1 MNQELIRPNSTDGI
15 QLPGLLYTPDEP
27 TKKIVIH
34 IHGMSGNFY
43 EDEFNDNLARVY
55 TNNGYA
61 FLPFNNRGM
70 NYITEMHKGSDYI
83 IKGSSYESFEECV
96 LDIGGII
103 NWAKERGY
111 KDIILEGHSYGCNK
125 AVYYYTEKQD
135 KDIKKIILL
144 APCDIPK
151 EVELYTGKDY
161 KTSISKAKEL
171 IENGKEEE
179 LIDFCVFANG
189 KISART
195 FYTDLLYNC
204 TCDFFRYRE
213 REEKNHILNKIEIPI
228 FIPFGDKDECVLTQP
243 IEDVIYYLKN
253 NLKNCEIKVIKDAD
267 HAYTGKYNELEEVIY
282 TYLKEN
288 A

>member
-1 MNQELIRPNSTDGI
+1 MNQELIRPYSTDGI
-15 QLPGLLYTPDEP
+15 QLPGLLYTPDIP
-27 TKKIVIH
+27 TNKIVIH

-43 EDEFNDNLARVY
+43 EDEFNDNLVRVY

-70 NYITEMHKGSDYI
+70 NYITEMHKGNEFV
-83 IKGSSYESFEECV
+83 IKGSSYERFEDCV
-96 LDIGGII
+96 LDIEGIV
-103 NWAKERGY
+103 NWVKERGY
-111 KDIILEGHSYGCNK
+111 NHIVLEGHSYGCNK
-125 AVYYYTEKQD
+125 AIYYYTQKQD
-135 KDIKKIILL
+135 ESIKMIVLL

-151 EVELYTGKDY
+151 EVENYTGKDY
-161 KTSISKAKEL
+161 QTYISKAKEL

-179 LIDFCVFANG
+179 LIDFCVFING
-189 KISART
+189 KISAKT

-213 REEKNHILNKIEIPI
+213 REGKSPILNKIEIPV

-243 IEDVIYYLKN
+243 IEDVIYYLQN

-267 HAYTGKYNELEEVIY
+267 HAYTGKYDELEKAID
-282 TYLKEN
+282 TYLKEL
-288 A
+288 

>member
-1 MNQELIRPNSTDGI
+1 MNQELIRPYSTDGI
-15 QLPGLLYTPDEP
+15 QLPGLLYTPDVP
-27 TKKIVIH
+27 TNKIVVH

-70 NYITEMHKGSDYI
+70 NYITEMHKENEFV
-83 IKGSSYESFEECV
+83 IKGSSYEFFEDCV
-96 LDIGGII
+96 LDVEGIV
-103 NWAKERGY
+103 NWVKERGY
-111 KDIILEGHSYGCNK
+111 NHIVLEGHSYGCNK
-125 AVYYYTEKQD
+125 AVYYYTQKQD
-135 KDIKKIILL
+135 ECVKRIVLL

-151 EVELYTGKDY
+151 EVENYTGKEY
-161 KTSISKAKEL
+161 QTCISKAKEL

-189 KISART
+189 KISAKT
-195 FYTDLLYNC
+195 FYMDLLYNR

-213 REEKNHILNKIEIPI
+213 REGKSAILNKIEIPV

-243 IEDVIYYLKN
+243 IEEVIDYLQN

-267 HAYTGKYNELEEVIY
+267 HAYTGKYDELEKVID

>member
-1 MNQELIRPNSTDGI
+1 MNQELIRPYSTDGI
-15 QLPGLLYTPDEP
+15 QLPGLLYTPDVP
-27 TKKIVIH
+27 TNKIVIH

-70 NYITEMHKGSDYI
+70 NYITEMHKENEFV
-83 IKGSSYESFEECV
+83 IKGSSYELFEDSV
-96 LDIGGII
+96 LDIEGIV
-103 NWAKERGY
+103 NWVKERGY
-111 KDIILEGHSYGCNK
+111 NHIVLEGHSYGCNK
-125 AVYYYTEKQD
+125 AIYYYTQKQD
-135 KDIKKIILL
+135 ESIKMIVLL

-151 EVELYTGKDY
+151 EVENYTGKDY
-161 KTSISKAKEL
+161 QTYISKAKEL

-179 LIDFCVFANG
+179 LIDFCVFING
-189 KISART
+189 KISAKT

-213 REEKNHILNKIEIPI
+213 REGKSPILNQIEIPV

-243 IEDVIYYLKN
+243 IGDVIYYLQN

-267 HAYTGKYNELEEVIY
+267 HAYTGKYDELEKAID
-282 TYLKEN
+282 TYLKEL
-288 A
+288 

>member
-15 QLPGLLYTPDEP
+15 QLPGLLYTPDIP
-27 TKKIVIH
+27 TNKIVIH

-70 NYITEMHKGSDYI
+70 NYITEMHKGNEFV
-83 IKGSSYESFEECV
+83 IKGSSYELFEDCV
-96 LDIGGII
+96 LDIEGIV

-111 KDIILEGHSYGCNK
+111 NHIVLEGHSYGCNK
-125 AVYYYTEKQD
+125 AVYYYTQKQD
-135 KDIKKIILL
+135 ESVKMIVLL

-151 EVELYTGKDY
+151 EVENYTGKDY
-161 KTSISKAKEL
+161 QTCINKAKEL

-179 LIDFCVFANG
+179 LIDFCVFVNG
-189 KISART
+189 RISAKT
-195 FYTDLLYNC
+195 FYTDLLYNR

-213 REEKNHILNKIEIPI
+213 REGKSPILNQIEIPV
-228 FIPFGDKDECVLTQP
+228 FIPFGDNDECVLTQP
-243 IEDVIYYLKN
+243 IEDVIYYLQN
-253 NLKNCEIKVIKDAD
+253 NLKNCEIKVIKNAD
-267 HAYTGKYNELEEVIY
+267 HAYTGKYDELEKGID

>member
-1 MNQELIRPNSTDGI
+1 MNQELIRPYSTDGI
-15 QLPGLLYTPDEP
+15 QLPGLLYTPDIP
-27 TKKIVIH
+27 TNKIVIH

-70 NYITEMHKGSDYI
+70 NYITEMHKENEFV
-83 IKGSSYESFEECV
+83 IKGSSYELFEDSV
-96 LDIGGII
+96 LDIEGIV
-103 NWAKERGY
+103 NWVKERGY
-111 KDIILEGHSYGCNK
+111 NHIVLEGHSYGCNK
-125 AVYYYTEKQD
+125 AIYYYTQKQD
-135 KDIKKIILL
+135 ESIKMIVLL

-151 EVELYTGKDY
+151 EVENYTGKDY
-161 KTSISKAKEL
+161 QTYISKAKEL

-179 LIDFCVFANG
+179 LIDFCVFING
-189 KISART
+189 KISAKT

-213 REEKNHILNKIEIPI
+213 REGKSPILNQIEIPV
-228 FIPFGDKDECVLTQP
+228 FIPFGDKDEYVLTQP
-243 IEDVIYYLKN
+243 IEDVIYYLQN

-267 HAYTGKYNELEEVIY
+267 HAYTGKYDELEKAID

-288 A
+288 V

>member
-15 QLPGLLYTPDEP
+15 QLPGLLYTPDIP
-27 TKKIVIH
+27 TNKIVIH

-70 NYITEMHKGSDYI
+70 NYITEMHKGNEFV
-83 IKGSSYESFEECV
+83 IKGSSYELFEDCV
-96 LDIGGII
+96 LDIEGIV

-111 KDIILEGHSYGCNK
+111 NHIVLEGHSYGCNK
-125 AVYYYTEKQD
+125 AVYYYTQKQD
-135 KDIKKIILL
+135 ESVKMIVLL

-151 EVELYTGKDY
+151 EVENYTGKDY
-161 KTSISKAKEL
+161 QTCINKAKEL

-179 LIDFCVFANG
+179 LIDFCVFVNG
-189 KISART
+189 RISAKT
-195 FYTDLLYNC
+195 FYTDLLYNR

-213 REEKNHILNKIEIPI
+213 REGKSPILNQIEIPV
-228 FIPFGDKDECVLTQP
+228 FIPFGDNDECVLTQP
-243 IEDVIYYLKN
+243 IEDVIYYLQN
-253 NLKNCEIKVIKDAD
+253 NLKNCEVKVIKNAD
-267 HAYTGKYNELEEVIY
+267 HAYTGKYDELEKGID

-288 A
+288 V

>member
-15 QLPGLLYTPDEP
+15 QLPGLLYTPDIP
-27 TKKIVIH
+27 TNKIVIH

-70 NYITEMHKGSDYI
+70 NYITEMHKGNEFV
-83 IKGSSYESFEECV
+83 IKGSSYELFEDCV
-96 LDIGGII
+96 LDIEGIV

-111 KDIILEGHSYGCNK
+111 NHIVLEGHSYGCNK
-125 AVYYYTEKQD
+125 AVYYYTQKQD
-135 KDIKKIILL
+135 ESVKMIVLL

-151 EVELYTGKDY
+151 EVENYTEKDY
-161 KTSISKAKEL
+161 QTCINKAKEL

-179 LIDFCVFANG
+179 LIDFCVFVNG
-189 KISART
+189 RISAKT
-195 FYTDLLYNC
+195 FYTDLLYNR

-213 REEKNHILNKIEIPI
+213 REGKSPILNQIEIPV
-228 FIPFGDKDECVLTQP
+228 FIPFGDNDECVLTQP
-243 IEDVIYYLKN
+243 IEDVIYYLQN
-253 NLKNCEIKVIKDAD
+253 NLKNCEVKVIKNAD
-267 HAYTGKYNELEEVIY
+267 HAYTGKYDELEKGID

>member
-15 QLPGLLYTPDEP
+15 QLPGLLYTPDIP
-27 TKKIVIH
+27 TNKIVIH

-70 NYITEMHKGSDYI
+70 NYITEMHKGNEFV
-83 IKGSSYESFEECV
+83 IKGSSYELFEDCV
-96 LDIGGII
+96 LDIEGIV

-111 KDIILEGHSYGCNK
+111 NHIVLEGHSYGCNK
-125 AVYYYTEKQD
+125 AVYYYTQKQD
-135 KDIKKIILL
+135 ESVKMIVLL

-151 EVELYTGKDY
+151 EVENYTGKDY
-161 KTSISKAKEL
+161 QTCINKAKEL

-179 LIDFCVFANG
+179 LIDFCVFVNG
-189 KISART
+189 RISAKT
-195 FYTDLLYNC
+195 FYTDLLYNR

-213 REEKNHILNKIEIPI
+213 REGKSPILNQIEIPV
-228 FIPFGDKDECVLTQP
+228 FIPFGDNDECVLTQP
-243 IEDVIYYLKN
+243 IEDVIYYLQN
-253 NLKNCEIKVIKDAD
+253 NLKNCEVKVIKNAD
-267 HAYTGKYNELEEVIY
+267 HAYTVKYDELEIGID
-282 TYLKEN
+282 T
-288 A
+288 

>member
-1 MNQELIRPNSTDGI
+1 MNQELIRPYSTDGI
-15 QLPGLLYTPDEP
+15 QLPGLLYTPDIP
-27 TKKIVIH
+27 TNKIVIH

-43 EDEFNDNLARVY
+43 EDEFNDNLVRVY

-70 NYITEMHKGSDYI
+70 NYITEMHKGNEFV
-83 IKGSSYESFEECV
+83 IKGSSYERFEDCV
-96 LDIGGII
+96 LDIEGIV
-103 NWAKERGY
+103 NWVKERGY
-111 KDIILEGHSYGCNK
+111 NHIVLEGHSYGCNK
-125 AVYYYTEKQD
+125 AIYYYTQKQD
-135 KDIKKIILL
+135 ESIKMIVLL

-151 EVELYTGKDY
+151 EVENYTGKDY
-161 KTSISKAKEL
+161 QTYISKAKEL

-179 LIDFCVFANG
+179 LIDFCVFING
-189 KISART
+189 KISAKT

-213 REEKNHILNKIEIPI
+213 REGKSPILNQIEIPV

-243 IEDVIYYLKN
+243 IGDVIYYLQN

-267 HAYTGKYNELEEVIY
+267 HAYTGKYDELEKAID
-282 TYLKEN
+282 TYLKEL
-288 A
+288 

>member
-1 MNQELIRPNSTDGI
+1 MNQELIRPYSTDGI
-15 QLPGLLYTPDEP
+15 QLPGLLYTPDIP
-27 TKKIVIH
+27 TNKIVIH

-70 NYITEMHKGSDYI
+70 NYITEMHKENEFV
-83 IKGSSYESFEECV
+83 IKGSSYELFEDCV
-96 LDIGGII
+96 LDIEGIV
-103 NWAKERGY
+103 NWVKERGY
-111 KDIILEGHSYGCNK
+111 NHIVLEGHSYGCNK
-125 AVYYYTEKQD
+125 AVYYYTQKQD
-135 KDIKKIILL
+135 ESVKMMVLL

-151 EVELYTGKDY
+151 EVENYTGKDY
-161 KTSISKAKEL
+161 KTCIRKAKEL

-189 KISART
+189 KISAKT

-213 REEKNHILNKIEIPI
+213 REEKSPILNQIEIPV

-243 IEDVIYYLKN
+243 IEDVIYYLQN
-253 NLKNCEIKVIKDAD
+253 NIKNCEVKVIKDAD
-267 HAYTGKYNELEEVIY
+267 HAYTGKYDELEKVID